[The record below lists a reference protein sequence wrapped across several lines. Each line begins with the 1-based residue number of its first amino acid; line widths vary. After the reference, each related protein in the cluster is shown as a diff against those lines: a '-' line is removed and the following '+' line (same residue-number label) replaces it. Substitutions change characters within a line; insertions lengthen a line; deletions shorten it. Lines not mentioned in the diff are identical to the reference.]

1 MSSSTPA
8 QVVDFS
14 YIDELSGGKP
24 DFIRQ
29 VLTIFMENTPPGLK
43 QLEDLIRNTNKW
55 DAISKQAHF
64 LKSSVSVIKIDGMHE
79 RLQKIELM
87 AKEKKGA
94 AKAEITT
101 LLDEIVSTFSKAEV
115 IINEKLE
122 AASLQ

>member
-1 MSSSTPA
+1 MTTNTHP

-43 QLEDLIRNTNKW
+43 QREELIRNTNKW

-64 LKSSVSVIKIDGMHE
+64 LKSSVSVVKIEGMHE

-87 AKEKKGA
+87 AKEKKD
-94 AKAEITT
+94 KAEITR
-101 LLDEIVSTFSKAEV
+101 LLDEIVHTFSEAEA

-122 AASLQ
+122 AASL